1 MVGLQALGLS
11 QCSSLS
17 GEGVLAVV
25 TNLTALTHLTLHAIH
40 LSTEH
45 ICALTKVSQQQPYSH
60 PHSYGCV
67 PSLSILIAT
76 QPFLLHALATLV
88 PVASYDC

>member
-11 QCSSLS
+11 QCTSLS
-17 GEGVLAVV
+17 GEDVLAVI
-25 TNLTALTHLTLHAIH
+25 TNLTALTHLSLHSIH

-45 ICALTKVSQQQPYSH
+45 IYALTKVSQQRPYSH

-67 PSLSILIAT
+67 PSLSILSAT
-76 QPFLLHALATLV
+76 QPRS
-88 PVASYDC
+88 VACFGNSCPRRSI